1 VGRTACL
8 DLPAFPLQLL
18 LWRRPDWRALPAAVV
33 ESDKPQAEILWVNE
47 RARAVG
53 VRPGMRYAAGLSLA
67 GDLRAAPVPEA
78 EIRKKTKAVAARLRR
93 YTPGVEPAAD
103 DPGVF
108 WLDASGLLPL
118 FDSVDT
124 WAREVLS
131 EIETFRFAGVLVV
144 GFSRFGAYALAKS
157 WGDWS
162 RKSTFSSGSKLL
174 CQILPRSGTANG
186 RGRAEEGRSG
196 EISSS
201 TVIPAQA
208 GIHRR
213 PGLPG
218 RPLRSADGTTGTGAN
233 RITTLPVDPGFRRGD
248 EGGREV
254 SPTSPGLTFSSEP
267 HRSSP
272 AWAPLPPTF
281 FDPIQRA
288 SPAPP
293 GSTFSSGVNK
303 GTSAD
308 IKRDASCPPQRPL
321 RPPRGH
327 QRPHGGRSR
336 APGGDATSPPGAF
349 AEGDRTHPAAQAP
362 GPTFSPAPVQ
372 GTSPMPPGLTFSSA
386 PGSDSPSGILIL
398 DTPEAEHAAVRRAP
412 LERLAIDPRPLEA
425 LRKLGVRTVGKFLEL
440 PVEGIEQRFG
450 EEIARLHRFASGAV
464 ALPVQPER
472 PPAPAVQR
480 LRLEYPEADR
490 QRLSGWID
498 HLLADLLVVVAGR
511 GQALTQLHLG
521 LACEDGGRISEAL
534 GVAAPTLDLEQIR
547 HLVHLRLETLTLPDR
562 VTEIALAADALPATA
577 EQIRLFAERPRRDL
591 EAAGRALARLRA
603 AFGDDAVVR
612 ATLRDAHL
620 PEASFAWEPAAAVAE
635 PHPRAAGGEQL
646 VRRLYAR
653 PLPLAPR
660 ERHEPDGWMLRGLDQ
675 GPVMRVLG
683 PHILAG
689 GWWDR
694 PVHREY
700 HFAETQRGEI
710 LWVYYDR
717 PRRRWFLQGRVE

>member
-1 VGRTACL
+1 MQS
-8 DLPAFPLQLL
+8 P
-18 LWRRPDWRALPAAVV
+18 
-33 ESDKPQAEILWVNE
+33 
-47 RARAVG
+47 
-53 VRPGMRYAAGLSLA
+53 
-67 GDLRAAPVPEA
+67 
-78 EIRKKTKAVAARLRR
+78 
-93 YTPGVEPAAD
+93 
-103 DPGVF
+103 
-108 WLDASGLLPL
+108 
-118 FDSVDT
+118 
-124 WAREVLS
+124 
-131 EIETFRFAGVLVV
+131 
-144 GFSRFGAYALAKS
+144 
-157 WGDWS
+157 
-162 RKSTFSSGSKLL
+162 STFSS
-174 CQILPRSGTANG
+174 
-186 RGRAEEGRSG
+186 
-196 EISSS
+196 
-201 TVIPAQA
+201 
-208 GIHRR
+208 
-213 PGLPG
+213 
-218 RPLRSADGTTGTGAN
+218 
-233 RITTLPVDPGFRRGD
+233 TL
-248 EGGREV
+248 
-254 SPTSPGLTFSSEP
+254 
-267 HRSSP
+267 
-272 AWAPLPPTF
+272 
-281 FDPIQRA
+281 IQDT
-288 SPAPP
+288 SPAPQGP
-293 GSTFSSGVNK
+293 TFSSGAST
-303 GTSAD
+303 GTQAD
-308 IKRDASCPPQRPL
+308 NKRDASCPPQRPR
-321 RPPRGH
+321 RPSRGH
-327 QRPHGGRSR
+327 QRPRDGRRR

-362 GPTFSPAPVQ
+362 GQRPSSTPT
-372 GTSPMPPGLTFSSA
+372 
-386 PGSDSPSGILIL
+386 SGILIL

-412 LERLAIDPRPLEA
+412 LERLAIDPKPLEA
-425 LRKLGVRTVGKFLEL
+425 LRKLGVRTVGKFLDL

-450 EEIARLHRFASGAV
+450 EEIARLHRFASGAA

-480 LRLEYPEADR
+480 LRLDYPEADR